1 MPGLDDILAQVGEV
15 DEPHDHASDNVR
27 DRLQSARYQVER
39 LIGQVAIAGRYHL
52 PPRTFS
58 SDYVLIGDVLGDG
71 CNGMVR
77 LAKSAHREH
86 VSAAVKNFKLVDL
99 SVDRTRMLAGE
110 VMTYMLVDHPNIVRL
125 MDVYESSTHL
135 VMVMECMEGGELSE
149 RIPTNGVMPENT
161 AKNVMMQILLALNHI
176 HSKGIVHRDI
186 KPENV
191 MFEGKGSDNLK
202 MLDFGFGKYMG
213 TPEDCLRSEERAK
226 TRCGT
231 ENYMAPE
238 IMGQNGYTSKC
249 DLWSVGVIAYNLLTG
264 SAPVLAGES
273 LPGME
278 KVSAVGKSFVAALL
292 KQDPERRASAKQAMK
307 HPWLKTSTGHR
318 SLPKE
323 ISASIVDCLTHYSKM
338 PKLQQTCLL
347 MVAWCSTHDERAKVQ
362 EYFNFLDRSLQGSVC
377 LEDLRSLF
385 SETERHRNEKHKT
398 GGEIERVSEVFSQ
411 IDTNKDNAISYSDF
425 VAAMATKYIGLKDDL
440 LKAAF
445 EKFDG
450 DRATGGTLH
459 SKKSVILDNRLSENL
474 AADLQESEDRKSV
487 V

>member
-1 MPGLDDILAQVGEV
+1 MG
-15 DEPHDHASDNVR
+15 
-27 DRLQSARYQVER
+27 
-39 LIGQVAIAGRYHL
+39 
-52 PPRTFS
+52 
-58 SDYVLIGDVLGDG
+58 
-71 CNGMVR
+71 
-77 LAKSAHREH
+77 
-86 VSAAVKNFKLVDL
+86 
-99 SVDRTRMLAGE
+99 
-110 VMTYMLVDHPNIVRL
+110 
-125 MDVYESSTHL
+125 
-135 VMVMECMEGGELSE
+135 
-149 RIPTNGVMPENT
+149 T

-202 MLDFGFGKYMG
+202 MLDFGFGKYLG
-213 TPEDCLRSEERAK
+213 KPEDCQRSEERAK

-238 IMGQNGYTSKC
+238 IMGQNGYTRKC

-264 SAPVLAGES
+264 SVPVLTGES

-347 MVAWCSTHDERAKVQ
+347 MVAWCSTHEERAKVQ

-377 LEDLRSLF
+377 LDDLRSLF
-385 SETERHRNEKHKT
+385 SETEKHRHEKHKT
-398 GGEIERVSEVFSQ
+398 GGEIERVSEVFGK
-411 IDTNKDNAISYSDF
+411 IDTNKDNTISYSDF

-450 DRATGGTLH
+450 DRATGGTLN

-474 AADLQESEDRKSV
+474 AADLREIDDATMTYEKFAGV
-487 V
+487 VARGEELLKPSAARRQTGCCVVQ